1 MSGNSHPPLSQ
12 YPGENVNCFN
22 LEFTSLSAMERSE
35 ECPNGRS
42 CFQNTTLHPG
52 SWTLIGF
59 RSSGSAQH
67 SPGPVSVM
75 VKPSPVF
82 QTFIELIIRTLTI
95 VRPESGYPSCSLNI
109 RINIENC
116 FTMLYIQSVCNI
128 GETLRHKSKYFQK
141 QSRVSWWRPL
151 GLGEEWAGDI
161 RG

>member
-1 MSGNSHPPLSQ
+1 MAVQCSVWCLATPLSR

-22 LEFTSLSAMERSE
+22 LEFTSLSASATERSE

-67 SPGPVSVM
+67 SPAPVSVM
-75 VKPSPVF
+75 VTKNYSPSPVF
-82 QTFIELIIRTLTI
+82 QTFIELIIRTLRI

-116 FTMLYIQSVCNI
+116 FTYNQFAIEEKLSGINHNI
-128 GETLRHKSKYFQK
+128 
-141 QSRVSWWRPL
+141 SRSSL
-151 GLGEEWAGDI
+151 
-161 RG
+161 